1 MTQYEKSCS
10 TLELPAILE
19 QLAQQAVSASAKE
32 RALALAPSTDTAEVK
47 KRLAETSAARA
58 MMVPAPA
65 RVPAARGPIIGLTV
79 PVPARGL
86 SFSG

>member
-32 RALALAPSTDTAEVK
+32 RAWRRP
-47 KRLAETSAARA
+47 AR
-58 MMVPAPA
+58 PAP
-65 RVPAARGPIIGLTV
+65 
-79 PVPARGL
+79 
-86 SFSG
+86 